1 MWWGPPISQGEIM
14 PYKPTSWQARGQR
27 LTPQII
33 AQMLMI
39 IALVIPEYKDHAD
52 YSMCTTRDGL
62 WPMMAPGSSYG
73 HLSSPLESVVCVC
86 HPKTLHSLGI
96 PRLHNFEV
104 AQMVLKNPRF
114 KKDGVSETVEI
125 TIVVGLSVPG
135 TPFTVTRVIFWLI
148 ISPFEVLHA
157 HPHHFC
163 LKPKLWSWC
172 RLYRV
177 YHTLLEVSW
186 LNQVESQDVQ
196 TERCC
201 SAPRPVCSHCFRHW
215 YLAMARNGTAIW
227 SSGWENPRVLKVQF
241 IYKGMSR

>member
-1 MWWGPPISQGEIM
+1 
-14 PYKPTSWQARGQR
+14 
-27 LTPQII
+27 
-33 AQMLMI
+33 
-39 IALVIPEYKDHAD
+39 
-52 YSMCTTRDGL
+52 
-62 WPMMAPGSSYG
+62 MAPGSSYG
-73 HLSSPLESVVCVC
+73 HLSVNPIFLQCPSNPLESVVWFC
-86 HPKTLHSLGI
+86 HPKTPKTAWEFQGCTTLSK
-96 PRLHNFEV
+96 V
-104 AQMVLKNPRF
+104 AQMVLKNPRL

-125 TIVVGLSVPG
+125 TDVVSLSVPG

-186 LNQVESQDVQ
+186 LNQVESEDVQ

-227 SSGWENPRVLKVQF
+227 SSRWENPRVLKVQF